1 MTRPKKEEMYRN
13 HRITVRF
20 TETEFSIIKTAA
32 KQANMSLASYVRTQ
46 VLKGKVQ
53 TKIEIVADV
62 PEIKKLLAEF
72 GKIGSNLNQIA
83 KYFNQGGILSQEMR
97 GEINKRLRDLYEMK
111 YKVMEMAGDF
121 HGKHIASKNADYGE
135 AERYLIF
142 QHDEYTQKPILDEN
156 GHMLIR
162 EEYYLDGINC
172 DPFTFAAECQETN
185 AYFHKNQS
193 YNEIKSHHY
202 IISFDPKDRDEHG
215 LTGELAQQL
224 GVEYA
229 KENFPGHQALVCTH
243 TDGHNGSGN
252 IHVHIV
258 INSIRKYDT
267 EPQPYM
273 EFDRDSKAG
282 YKHHLSDRYRIYLKQ
297 KVMDMCTANG
307 LNQVDLLTPAERKIS
322 EKEYWAKRR
331 GQKKL
336 DKHNAQLEKKGLTPR
351 QTTFQTEKQYLRDA
365 IDTVTSQAISQED
378 FSRLLSEKYNITF
391 KVSRGRY
398 SYLHPNRSKY
408 ITGRSLGT
416 LYEEKHLLQIFQE
429 NSTSQITENPVP
441 DISQVV
447 NSSTPTVS
455 AYTATTTEAPHT
467 FLFIKSDLRL
477 VTDLQHCIKAQQS
490 QAYAQKVKLS
500 NLKMMA
506 QTVAYVQ
513 EHGFQ
518 SKADLDTALSDASAQ
533 STDARNTLKSTENT
547 LKNVNEQIHYTGQY
561 LANKSIYSDYRKS
574 RNKEKFYDDHRAELT
589 LYESALRILK
599 EKSQGNKL
607 PTLKMLREEK
617 NRLTELQTMQRED
630 FNARREHE
638 RELRTVC
645 SNVDI
650 ILGTSQAQ
658 NRQREHTQEKS

>member
-1 MTRPKKEEMYRN
+1 MTFM
-13 HRITVRF
+13 
-20 TETEFSIIKTAA
+20 A
-32 KQANMSLASYVRTQ
+32 
-46 VLKGKVQ
+46 
-53 TKIEIVADV
+53 
-62 PEIKKLLAEF
+62 
-72 GKIGSNLNQIA
+72 
-83 KYFNQGGILSQEMR
+83 IL
-97 GEINKRLRDLYEMK
+97 
-111 YKVMEMAGDF
+111 
-121 HGKHIASKNADYGE
+121 KHIASKNADYGE

-229 KENFPGHQALVCTH
+229 KKNFPGHQALVCTH

-365 IDTVTSQAISQED
+365 IDTVASQAISQED

-650 ILGTSQAQ
+650 ILGTSQVQ

>member
-1 MTRPKKEEMYRN
+1 M
-13 HRITVRF
+13 
-20 TETEFSIIKTAA
+20 A
-32 KQANMSLASYVRTQ
+32 
-46 VLKGKVQ
+46 
-53 TKIEIVADV
+53 
-62 PEIKKLLAEF
+62 
-72 GKIGSNLNQIA
+72 
-83 KYFNQGGILSQEMR
+83 IL
-97 GEINKRLRDLYEMK
+97 
-111 YKVMEMAGDF
+111 
-121 HGKHIASKNADYGE
+121 KHIASKNADYGE

-518 SKADLDTALSDASAQ
+518 SKADLDAALSDASAQ

-638 RELRTVC
+638 RELRTMC

-650 ILGTSQAQ
+650 ILGTSQVQ

>member
-1 MTRPKKEEMYRN
+1 M
-13 HRITVRF
+13 
-20 TETEFSIIKTAA
+20 A
-32 KQANMSLASYVRTQ
+32 
-46 VLKGKVQ
+46 
-53 TKIEIVADV
+53 
-62 PEIKKLLAEF
+62 
-72 GKIGSNLNQIA
+72 
-83 KYFNQGGILSQEMR
+83 IL
-97 GEINKRLRDLYEMK
+97 
-111 YKVMEMAGDF
+111 
-121 HGKHIASKNADYGE
+121 KHIASKNADYGE

-267 EPQPYM
+267 KPQPYM

-365 IDTVTSQAISQED
+365 IDTVASQAISQED

-447 NSSTPTVS
+447 NSSTPAVS

-518 SKADLDTALSDASAQ
+518 SKADLDAALSDASAQ
-533 STDARNTLKSTENT
+533 STDARNTLKSTEDT

-650 ILGTSQAQ
+650 ILGTSQVQ
-658 NRQREHTQEKS
+658 NRQHEHTQEKS

>member
-1 MTRPKKEEMYRN
+1 M
-13 HRITVRF
+13 
-20 TETEFSIIKTAA
+20 A
-32 KQANMSLASYVRTQ
+32 
-46 VLKGKVQ
+46 
-53 TKIEIVADV
+53 
-62 PEIKKLLAEF
+62 
-72 GKIGSNLNQIA
+72 
-83 KYFNQGGILSQEMR
+83 IL
-97 GEINKRLRDLYEMK
+97 
-111 YKVMEMAGDF
+111 
-121 HGKHIASKNADYGE
+121 KHIASKNADYGE

-172 DPFTFAAECQETN
+172 NPFTFAAECQETN

-193 YNEIKSHHY
+193 YNDIKSHHY

-267 EPQPYM
+267 KPQPYM

-365 IDTVTSQAISQED
+365 IDTVASQAISQED

-490 QAYAQKVKLS
+490 QAYAQKVNLS

-518 SKADLDTALSDASAQ
+518 SKADLDAALSDASAQ
-533 STDARNTLKSTENT
+533 STDARNALKSTENT

-650 ILGTSQAQ
+650 ILGTSQVQ

>member
-1 MTRPKKEEMYRN
+1 MTFM
-13 HRITVRF
+13 
-20 TETEFSIIKTAA
+20 A
-32 KQANMSLASYVRTQ
+32 
-46 VLKGKVQ
+46 
-53 TKIEIVADV
+53 
-62 PEIKKLLAEF
+62 
-72 GKIGSNLNQIA
+72 
-83 KYFNQGGILSQEMR
+83 IL
-97 GEINKRLRDLYEMK
+97 
-111 YKVMEMAGDF
+111 
-121 HGKHIASKNADYGE
+121 KHIASKNADYGE

-336 DKHNAQLEKKGLTPR
+336 DKHNAELEKKGLTPR

-365 IDTVTSQAISQED
+365 IDTVASQATSQEE

-416 LYEEKHLLQIFQE
+416 LYEEKHLMQIFQE

-455 AYTATTTEAPHT
+455 AYTATTAESPHT

-518 SKADLDTALSDASAQ
+518 SKADLEAALSDASAQ
-533 STDARNTLKSTENT
+533 STNARNTLKSTENT

-617 NRLTELQTMQRED
+617 NRLTELQTLQRED

-650 ILGTSQAQ
+650 ILGTSQVQ

>member
-1 MTRPKKEEMYRN
+1 MTFM
-13 HRITVRF
+13 
-20 TETEFSIIKTAA
+20 A
-32 KQANMSLASYVRTQ
+32 
-46 VLKGKVQ
+46 
-53 TKIEIVADV
+53 
-62 PEIKKLLAEF
+62 
-72 GKIGSNLNQIA
+72 
-83 KYFNQGGILSQEMR
+83 IL
-97 GEINKRLRDLYEMK
+97 
-111 YKVMEMAGDF
+111 
-121 HGKHIASKNADYGE
+121 KHIASKNADYGE

-172 DPFTFAAECQETN
+172 DPFTFAEECQETN

-193 YNEIKSHHY
+193 YNDIKSHHY

-267 EPQPYM
+267 KPQPYM

-365 IDTVTSQAISQED
+365 IDTVASQAISQED

-391 KVSRGRY
+391 KVRRGRY

-518 SKADLDTALSDASAQ
+518 SKADLDAALSDASAQ

-574 RNKEKFYDDHRAELT
+574 RHKEKFYDDHRAELT

-650 ILGTSQAQ
+650 ILGTSQVQ
-658 NRQREHTQEKS
+658 NRQHEHTQEKS

>member
-1 MTRPKKEEMYRN
+1 MTFM
-13 HRITVRF
+13 
-20 TETEFSIIKTAA
+20 A
-32 KQANMSLASYVRTQ
+32 
-46 VLKGKVQ
+46 
-53 TKIEIVADV
+53 
-62 PEIKKLLAEF
+62 
-72 GKIGSNLNQIA
+72 
-83 KYFNQGGILSQEMR
+83 IL
-97 GEINKRLRDLYEMK
+97 
-111 YKVMEMAGDF
+111 
-121 HGKHIASKNADYGE
+121 KHIASKNADYGE

-193 YNEIKSHHY
+193 YNDIKSHHY

-267 EPQPYM
+267 KPQPYM

-365 IDTVTSQAISQED
+365 IDTVASQAISQED

-518 SKADLDTALSDASAQ
+518 SKADLDAALSDASAQ

>member
-1 MTRPKKEEMYRN
+1 VTFM
-13 HRITVRF
+13 
-20 TETEFSIIKTAA
+20 A
-32 KQANMSLASYVRTQ
+32 
-46 VLKGKVQ
+46 
-53 TKIEIVADV
+53 
-62 PEIKKLLAEF
+62 
-72 GKIGSNLNQIA
+72 
-83 KYFNQGGILSQEMR
+83 IL
-97 GEINKRLRDLYEMK
+97 
-111 YKVMEMAGDF
+111 
-121 HGKHIASKNADYGE
+121 KHIASKNADYGE

-243 TDGHNGSGN
+243 TDGHNGSRN

>member
-1 MTRPKKEEMYRN
+1 MTFM
-13 HRITVRF
+13 
-20 TETEFSIIKTAA
+20 A
-32 KQANMSLASYVRTQ
+32 
-46 VLKGKVQ
+46 
-53 TKIEIVADV
+53 
-62 PEIKKLLAEF
+62 
-72 GKIGSNLNQIA
+72 
-83 KYFNQGGILSQEMR
+83 IL
-97 GEINKRLRDLYEMK
+97 
-111 YKVMEMAGDF
+111 
-121 HGKHIASKNADYGE
+121 KHIASKNADYGE

-193 YNEIKSHHY
+193 YNDIKSHHY

-267 EPQPYM
+267 KPQPYM

-365 IDTVTSQAISQED
+365 IDTVASQAISQED

-391 KVSRGRY
+391 KVRRGRY

-429 NSTSQITENPVP
+429 NSISQITENPVP

-518 SKADLDTALSDASAQ
+518 SKADLDAALSDASAQ

-574 RNKEKFYDDHRAELT
+574 RHKEKFYDDHRAELT

-650 ILGTSQAQ
+650 ILGTSQVQ
-658 NRQREHTQEKS
+658 NRQHEHTQEKS

>member
-1 MTRPKKEEMYRN
+1 MTFM
-13 HRITVRF
+13 
-20 TETEFSIIKTAA
+20 A
-32 KQANMSLASYVRTQ
+32 
-46 VLKGKVQ
+46 
-53 TKIEIVADV
+53 
-62 PEIKKLLAEF
+62 
-72 GKIGSNLNQIA
+72 
-83 KYFNQGGILSQEMR
+83 IL
-97 GEINKRLRDLYEMK
+97 
-111 YKVMEMAGDF
+111 
-121 HGKHIASKNADYGE
+121 KHIASKNADYGE

-193 YNEIKSHHY
+193 YNDIKSHHY

-267 EPQPYM
+267 KPQPYM

-336 DKHNAQLEKKGLTPR
+336 DKHNAELEKKGLTPR

-365 IDTVTSQAISQED
+365 IDTVASQAISQED

-391 KVSRGRY
+391 KVRRGRY

-518 SKADLDTALSDASAQ
+518 SKADLDAALSDASAQ
-533 STDARNTLKSTENT
+533 STDARNTLKSTEDT

-650 ILGTSQAQ
+650 ILGTSQVQ
-658 NRQREHTQEKS
+658 NRQHEHTQEKS

>member
-1 MTRPKKEEMYRN
+1 MT
-13 HRITVRF
+13 F
-20 TETEFSIIKTAA
+20 
-32 KQANMSLASYVRTQ
+32 
-46 VLKGKVQ
+46 
-53 TKIEIVADV
+53 
-62 PEIKKLLAEF
+62 
-72 GKIGSNLNQIA
+72 IA
-83 KYFNQGGILSQEMR
+83 IL
-97 GEINKRLRDLYEMK
+97 
-111 YKVMEMAGDF
+111 
-121 HGKHIASKNADYGE
+121 KHIASKNADYGE

-273 EFDRDSKAG
+273 EFDRDLKAG

-307 LNQVDLLTPAERKIS
+307 LNQVDLLTPAERKLS

-336 DKHNAQLEKKGLTPR
+336 DKHNAELEKKGLTPR

-365 IDTVTSQAISQED
+365 IDTVASQAISQED

-416 LYEEKHLLQIFQE
+416 LYEEKHLMQIFQE

-518 SKADLDTALSDASAQ
+518 SKADLEAALSDASAQ
-533 STDARNTLKSTENT
+533 STNARNTLKSTENT

-650 ILGTSQAQ
+650 ILGTSQVQ

>member
-1 MTRPKKEEMYRN
+1 M
-13 HRITVRF
+13 
-20 TETEFSIIKTAA
+20 A
-32 KQANMSLASYVRTQ
+32 
-46 VLKGKVQ
+46 
-53 TKIEIVADV
+53 
-62 PEIKKLLAEF
+62 
-72 GKIGSNLNQIA
+72 
-83 KYFNQGGILSQEMR
+83 IL
-97 GEINKRLRDLYEMK
+97 
-111 YKVMEMAGDF
+111 
-121 HGKHIASKNADYGE
+121 KHIASKNADYGE

-307 LNQVDLLTPAERKIS
+307 LNLVDLLTPAERKIS

-336 DKHNAQLEKKGLTPR
+336 DKHNAEFEKKGLTPR

-518 SKADLDTALSDASAQ
+518 SKADLDAALSDASAQ

-650 ILGTSQAQ
+650 ILGTSQVQ

>member
-1 MTRPKKEEMYRN
+1 M
-13 HRITVRF
+13 
-20 TETEFSIIKTAA
+20 A
-32 KQANMSLASYVRTQ
+32 
-46 VLKGKVQ
+46 
-53 TKIEIVADV
+53 
-62 PEIKKLLAEF
+62 
-72 GKIGSNLNQIA
+72 
-83 KYFNQGGILSQEMR
+83 IL
-97 GEINKRLRDLYEMK
+97 
-111 YKVMEMAGDF
+111 
-121 HGKHIASKNADYGE
+121 KHIASKNADYGE

-185 AYFHKNQS
+185 TYFHKNQS
-193 YNEIKSHHY
+193 YNDIKSHHY

-336 DKHNAQLEKKGLTPR
+336 DKHNAELEKKGLTPR

-365 IDTVTSQAISQED
+365 IDTVASQAISQED

-429 NSTSQITENPVP
+429 NSTAQITENPVS

-447 NSSTPTVS
+447 NSSAPPVS
-455 AYTATTTEAPHT
+455 AHTATTAETPHT

-518 SKADLDTALSDASAQ
+518 SKADLDAALFDASAQ
-533 STDARNTLKSTENT
+533 STDAKNSLKSTEDT
-547 LKNVNEQIHYTGQY
+547 LKNINEQIHYTGQY
-561 LANKSIYSDYRKS
+561 LANKSIYADYRKS

-599 EKSQGNKL
+599 EKSQGKKL

-617 NRLTELQTMQRED
+617 NRLTELQTAQRED

-650 ILGTSQAQ
+650 ILGTSQVQ

>member
-1 MTRPKKEEMYRN
+1 MTFM
-13 HRITVRF
+13 
-20 TETEFSIIKTAA
+20 A
-32 KQANMSLASYVRTQ
+32 
-46 VLKGKVQ
+46 
-53 TKIEIVADV
+53 
-62 PEIKKLLAEF
+62 
-72 GKIGSNLNQIA
+72 
-83 KYFNQGGILSQEMR
+83 IL
-97 GEINKRLRDLYEMK
+97 
-111 YKVMEMAGDF
+111 
-121 HGKHIASKNADYGE
+121 KHIASKNADYGE

-193 YNEIKSHHY
+193 YNDIKSHHY

-267 EPQPYM
+267 KPQPYM

-365 IDTVTSQAISQED
+365 IDTVASQAISQED

-441 DISQVV
+441 DISQVA

-518 SKADLDTALSDASAQ
+518 SKADLDAALSDASAQ

-630 FNARREHE
+630 FNARREQE

-650 ILGTSQAQ
+650 ILGTSQVQ

>member
-1 MTRPKKEEMYRN
+1 M
-13 HRITVRF
+13 
-20 TETEFSIIKTAA
+20 A
-32 KQANMSLASYVRTQ
+32 
-46 VLKGKVQ
+46 
-53 TKIEIVADV
+53 
-62 PEIKKLLAEF
+62 
-72 GKIGSNLNQIA
+72 
-83 KYFNQGGILSQEMR
+83 IL
-97 GEINKRLRDLYEMK
+97 
-111 YKVMEMAGDF
+111 
-121 HGKHIASKNADYGE
+121 KHIASKNADYGE

-172 DPFTFAAECQETN
+172 NPFTFAAECQETN

-193 YNEIKSHHY
+193 YNDIKSHHY

-215 LTGELAQQL
+215 LTGKLAQQL

-267 EPQPYM
+267 KPQPYM

-365 IDTVTSQAISQED
+365 IDTVASQAISQED

-518 SKADLDTALSDASAQ
+518 SKADLDAALSDASAQ

-650 ILGTSQAQ
+650 ILGTSQVQ

>member
-1 MTRPKKEEMYRN
+1 MTFM
-13 HRITVRF
+13 
-20 TETEFSIIKTAA
+20 A
-32 KQANMSLASYVRTQ
+32 
-46 VLKGKVQ
+46 
-53 TKIEIVADV
+53 
-62 PEIKKLLAEF
+62 
-72 GKIGSNLNQIA
+72 
-83 KYFNQGGILSQEMR
+83 IL
-97 GEINKRLRDLYEMK
+97 
-111 YKVMEMAGDF
+111 
-121 HGKHIASKNADYGE
+121 KHIASKNADYGE

-193 YNEIKSHHY
+193 YNDIKSHHY

-267 EPQPYM
+267 NPQPYM

-365 IDTVTSQAISQED
+365 IDTVASQAISQED

-391 KVSRGRY
+391 KVRRGRY

-518 SKADLDTALSDASAQ
+518 SKADLDAALSDASAQ
-533 STDARNTLKSTENT
+533 STDARNTLKSTEDT

-574 RNKEKFYDDHRAELT
+574 RNKNKFYDDHRAELT
-589 LYESALRILK
+589 LYESALRILN

-650 ILGTSQAQ
+650 ILGTSQVQ
-658 NRQREHTQEKS
+658 NRQHEHTQEKS

>member
-1 MTRPKKEEMYRN
+1 MTFM
-13 HRITVRF
+13 
-20 TETEFSIIKTAA
+20 A
-32 KQANMSLASYVRTQ
+32 
-46 VLKGKVQ
+46 
-53 TKIEIVADV
+53 
-62 PEIKKLLAEF
+62 
-72 GKIGSNLNQIA
+72 
-83 KYFNQGGILSQEMR
+83 IL
-97 GEINKRLRDLYEMK
+97 
-111 YKVMEMAGDF
+111 
-121 HGKHIASKNADYGE
+121 KHIASKNADYGE

-447 NSSTPTVS
+447 NSSAPTVS

>member
-1 MTRPKKEEMYRN
+1 MTFM
-13 HRITVRF
+13 
-20 TETEFSIIKTAA
+20 A
-32 KQANMSLASYVRTQ
+32 
-46 VLKGKVQ
+46 
-53 TKIEIVADV
+53 
-62 PEIKKLLAEF
+62 
-72 GKIGSNLNQIA
+72 
-83 KYFNQGGILSQEMR
+83 IL
-97 GEINKRLRDLYEMK
+97 
-111 YKVMEMAGDF
+111 
-121 HGKHIASKNADYGE
+121 KHIASKNADYGE

-297 KVMDMCTANG
+297 KVMDMCTTNG

-365 IDTVTSQAISQED
+365 IDTVTSLAISQED

-518 SKADLDTALSDASAQ
+518 SKADLDAALSDASAQ

>member
-1 MTRPKKEEMYRN
+1 MTFM
-13 HRITVRF
+13 
-20 TETEFSIIKTAA
+20 A
-32 KQANMSLASYVRTQ
+32 
-46 VLKGKVQ
+46 
-53 TKIEIVADV
+53 
-62 PEIKKLLAEF
+62 
-72 GKIGSNLNQIA
+72 
-83 KYFNQGGILSQEMR
+83 IL
-97 GEINKRLRDLYEMK
+97 
-111 YKVMEMAGDF
+111 
-121 HGKHIASKNADYGE
+121 KHIASKNADYGE

-215 LTGELAQQL
+215 LTGKLAQQL

-365 IDTVTSQAISQED
+365 IDTVASQAISQED

-391 KVSRGRY
+391 KVRRGRY

-650 ILGTSQAQ
+650 ILGTSQVQ
-658 NRQREHTQEKS
+658 NRQHEHTQEKS

>member
-1 MTRPKKEEMYRN
+1 VTFM
-13 HRITVRF
+13 
-20 TETEFSIIKTAA
+20 A
-32 KQANMSLASYVRTQ
+32 
-46 VLKGKVQ
+46 
-53 TKIEIVADV
+53 
-62 PEIKKLLAEF
+62 
-72 GKIGSNLNQIA
+72 
-83 KYFNQGGILSQEMR
+83 IL
-97 GEINKRLRDLYEMK
+97 
-111 YKVMEMAGDF
+111 
-121 HGKHIASKNADYGE
+121 KHIASKNADYGE

-185 AYFHKNQS
+185 TYFHKNQS
-193 YNEIKSHHY
+193 YNDIKSHHY

-365 IDTVTSQAISQED
+365 IDTVASQAISQED

-429 NSTSQITENPVP
+429 NSTAQITENPVS

-447 NSSTPTVS
+447 NSSAPPVS
-455 AYTATTTEAPHT
+455 AHTATTAETPHT

-518 SKADLDTALSDASAQ
+518 SKADLDAALFDASAQ
-533 STDARNTLKSTENT
+533 STDAKNSLKSTEDT
-547 LKNVNEQIHYTGQY
+547 LKNINEQIHYTGQY
-561 LANKSIYSDYRKS
+561 LANKSIYADYRKS